1 MKGFGCREIIV
12 EEKKG
17 SLICFGDEEE
27 WVHLIIF
34 RRDDVD
40 GDLPSEDQPQITE
53 SGEWAQACWAND
65 KYAYTLISKSQG
77 AELKELF

>member
-1 MKGFGCREIIV
+1 MR
-12 EEKKG
+12 
-17 SLICFGDEEE
+17 
-27 WVHLIIF
+27 IF
-34 RRDDVD
+34 RRDEVD
-40 GDLPSEDQPQITE
+40 GDMPSEDQPQITE